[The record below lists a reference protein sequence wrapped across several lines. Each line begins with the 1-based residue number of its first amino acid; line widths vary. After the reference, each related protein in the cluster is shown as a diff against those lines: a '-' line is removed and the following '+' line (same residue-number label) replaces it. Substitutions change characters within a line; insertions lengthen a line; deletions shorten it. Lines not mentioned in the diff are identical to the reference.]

1 LFCNRFQGGEH
12 VAVLGGGAVGQFTA
26 LWARIMGARFVTMF
40 DLLDSRIALA
50 KALGADFG
58 VDTAQDGFLEE
69 AMALTDGRGFG
80 AVFETAG
87 SPVTMRMAFRLAG
100 NKARVC
106 FIGTPHVD
114 LTFAPAEWELM
125 NRKEFRLTG
134 SWMSYSAPFPG
145 REWPLTAHAFR
156 RGDLRYDEALL
167 DRRMPLSRAAEA
179 FAMYK
184 TPGLVQGKL
193 MLINED

>member
-1 LFCNRFQGGEH
+1 
-12 VAVLGGGAVGQFTA
+12 
-26 LWARIMGARFVTMF
+26 MGARTVTIF
-40 DLLDSRIALA
+40 DLLDSRLAVA

-58 VDTAQDGFLEE
+58 VHTGKEGFLDE
-69 AMALTDGRGFG
+69 ALALTDGRGFG

-87 SPVTMRMAFRLAG
+87 SPMTMRMAFKLAA
-100 NKARVC
+100 NKAHVC

-114 LTFAPAEWELM
+114 LTFTPAEWELM

-145 REWPLTAHAFR
+145 REWPLTAHAFQ

-167 DRRMPLSRAAEA
+167 DRRLPLSRAAEA
-179 FAMYK
+179 FALYK

-193 MLINED
+193 MLINEES